1 MQLQLILTQDVA
13 HLGKAGEVVKVRPGY
28 ARNYLIPQGL
38 AISATTRNIKQLEH
52 DTNVIQK
59 RVARERAGAQEIAD
73 KLNMMV
79 LQFERLVGEEDK
91 LFGSVTNKDIAEQLK
106 VAGVDIDHRR
116 IQLKDPVRALGKY
129 EVPVKIHGDIVAEL
143 KFWVVG
149 KDGEKPAS

>member
-52 DTNVIQK
+52 DTAVIQK
-59 RVARERAGAQEIAD
+59 RVSRERAGAQEIAD

-79 LQFERLVGEEDK
+79 LQFERLVGEDDK
-91 LFGSVTNKDIAEQLK
+91 LFGSVTNKDIGEQLK
-106 VAGVDIDHRR
+106 VAGLEIDHRK
-116 IQLKDPVRALGKY
+116 IKLSDPVRALGKY
-129 EVPVKIHGDIVAEL
+129 EVPVKVHGDIVAQL

-149 KDGEKPAS
+149 KDGDKPAS